1 MIEEEVGPK
10 AAARDVRLEVI
21 SFDTLLVDVARQYK
35 ANLIIRGLRSAGDFE
50 YETQMTAMNRAMA
63 PKSRRFFCPHR
74 RRLVSFRRH
83 CAPDCRHGR
92 GCRPVCTCLSSEKY
106 NELK

>member
-1 MIEEEVGPK
+1 M
-10 AAARDVRLEVI
+10 RLEVI

-63 PKSRRFFCPHR
+63 PEIETIFLPASPEVG
-74 RRLVSFRRH
+74 LFRRH
-83 CAPDCRHGR
+83 WFARLSAWA
-92 GCRPVCTCLSSEKY
+92 GCRPVCPASV
-106 NELK
+106 LKK